1 MKELLLVGLFGAAG
15 AVSRYLLS
23 AGMLRWFGDVFPL
36 GTLAVNVMG
45 CGLIGVLYQV
55 NETGRPISAE
65 WRAALAAGFLG
76 GLTTFST
83 FGLET
88 IRLFELGRPITAA
101 ANVLANLIIGLLA
114 VWVAMVV
121 VRRLTGAG

>member
-15 AVSRYLLS
+15 AVSRFVLS
-23 AGMLRWFGDVFPL
+23 AWMLRAFGDKFPW
-36 GTLAVNVMG
+36 GTFTVNVVG
-45 CGLIGVLYQV
+45 CAVIGVLFQWH
-55 NETGRPISAE
+55 EWMPLSRE

-88 IRLFELGRPITAA
+88 VRLVELGRPGMAA
-101 ANVLANLIIGLLA
+101 ANVCANLVIGLLA
-114 VWVAMVV
+114 VWAGMAVM
-121 VRRLTGAG
+121 RRLVGAE